1 MNVTLRNAT
10 PEDAPEVGRVCYEAF
25 RSISDHHRFAPDFPS
40 VEVTTGLLHMLI
52 GHPGFY
58 GIVAESDGKILGS
71 NFLDER
77 SRIAG
82 LGPIS
87 VAPTTQNQGIGR
99 RLMEAMID
107 RATTETAA
115 GVRLVQ
121 LAYHNRSLCLYTT
134 LGFQTREPL
143 SIMQGTPPRID
154 FAGYN
159 VRPAL
164 MTDIDACSGL
174 CRDIHGFDRGGELKD
189 AIGQNTATVVEHLG
203 EISGY
208 ATAVGFFGHTVARTD
223 QDLIALISTAPEY
236 SGPGFLLP
244 TRNHRVLSW
253 CLSHRLRLVA
263 QATLMTIGLY
273 NEPAGAYIPSVLY

>member
-1 MNVTLRNAT
+1 MNITLRNAT
-10 PEDAPEVGRVCYEAF
+10 PEDAPAVGPVCYEAF
-25 RSISDHHRFAPDFPS
+25 KSISDHHRFTPDFPS
-40 VEVTTGLLHMLI
+40 AEATVGLLHMLLQ
-52 GHPGFY
+52 HPEFY
-58 GIVAESDGKILGS
+58 GIVAEYDGKIVGS

-77 SRIAG
+77 SKVAG
-82 LGPIS
+82 LGPIT
-87 VAPTTQNQGIGR
+87 VAPTTQNQGVGR

-107 RATTETAA
+107 RASTKTAA

-143 SIMQGTPPRID
+143 SIMQGTPPRIG
-154 FAGYN
+154 FAGYD

-164 MTDIDACSGL
+164 ATDIDACNAL
-174 CRDIHGFDRGGELKD
+174 CRDIHGFARAGELKD
-189 AIGQNTATVVEHLG
+189 AIDQNTATVVEHVG

-208 ATAVGFFGHTVARTD
+208 ATMVGFFGHTVARTD
-223 QDLIALISTAPEY
+223 QDLIALISAAPEY

-273 NEPAGAYIPSVLY
+273 NDPEGAYMPSVLY